1 MQEEYNFRQPDPAHF
16 TDSDYKQI
24 YYLYLYFY
32 NSQKLTYNKAMPN
45 WNFVKRQLKF
55 DKPRYLFTKT
65 QKPKPKTHLFYDK
78 TNALNIYLIGKNII
92 II

>member
-32 NSQKLTYNKAMPN
+32 NSQKLTYNN
-45 WNFVKRQLKF
+45 
-55 DKPRYLFTKT
+55 
-65 QKPKPKTHLFYDK
+65 
-78 TNALNIYLIGKNII
+78 IGKANQDTVKIQKYYLHLTHH
-92 II
+92 